1 MSSRMASQSMGLRSW
16 IARFALYTY
25 GRRTASAPK
34 YKFRNACSASP
45 GGYRA
50 SCMRASMLSYVVW
63 FGWSTST
70 PALKTSLKLVLP
82 VHVRDHTEREGNV
95 EQLVKVL
102 TREGVRVDV
111 DDAVDPQ
118 EVVEGPEVEL
128 GVLIDEAVA
137 DARAVVRWR
146 DALKLAGALQP
157 RMPELCDEYVD
168 VLCGVPCL
176 AHSCGP

>member
-1 MSSRMASQSMGLRSW
+1 M
-16 IARFALYTY
+16 
-25 GRRTASAPK
+25 
-34 YKFRNACSASP
+34 
-45 GGYRA
+45 
-50 SCMRASMLSYVVW
+50 
-63 FGWSTST
+63 
-70 PALKTSLKLVLP
+70 LP
-82 VHVRDHTEREGNV
+82 VHVRDHAEREGNV

-118 EVVEGPEVEL
+118 EVVEGPEVQL